1 MRFRQAARSL
11 TGVAIFLLCTLAASA
26 SEELVVV
33 GSEKQLFVG
42 PWTEDGRD
50 QYLVASMRNV
60 TMRTG
65 EAVATGKKVPLP
77 APGFVVRD
85 GSIYRLYYGAPGV
98 ECDYWNQKLHCNLL
112 RYAESDDGV
121 GWRMPSLGLVE
132 WEGSRDNNILFP
144 NDDFPYAAAS
154 VGVNTV
160 FVDPNASG
168 PADRLKAS
176 YKLTPPQEPDPDDE
190 MEPLP
195 DGKGK
200 YGFVSAAGIRW
211 KRITGKLGTSGD
223 GGFEPFW
230 DGRIGKYVAYSRV
243 KTFDDPRQ
251 VDYYHRVYGERKM
264 GWRARLLRMGRS
276 VSDDFIH
283 WTPEE
288 IVLAPDD
295 VDEANS
301 VAPNR
306 VDFYSLPVIQYT
318 SRVYVAFVSIYSH
331 WEAKIKEDGSLSQF
345 PGRADI
351 QVATSRDGIQ
361 WNRSPGRTPFIRLG
375 PEGSFWAG
383 MLFVKRPLP
392 SASDPRLEVYFD
404 GWQKAHNDPA
414 REGREPVRG
423 VAVARSDG
431 FIFAEAA
438 YTGGELTTKPLVF
451 EGKTLHLN
459 ADTGAGGIVQVEIQ
473 DQFGQ
478 PFEGF
483 SASGADE
490 INGNYLKVAASWNG
504 RSDVSR
510 LAGQPVRLRFLMRDA
525 RLYSFQFNRRGLLV
539 PTVPQSKTTEN

>member
-1 MRFRQAARSL
+1 MKFRQAACGL
-11 TGVAIFLLCTLAASA
+11 TGVAFVLLHTLAASA
-26 SEELVVV
+26 SNEPVVV

-42 PWTEDGRD
+42 PWTEDGLD
-50 QYLVASMRNV
+50 GYLVASMRNV

-65 EAVATGKKVPLP
+65 EAIATGEKVPLP

-85 GSIYRLYYGAPGV
+85 GSLYRLYYGAPGI
-98 ECDYWNQKLHCNLL
+98 ECDYWNQKLHCSLL

-121 GWRMPSLGLVE
+121 HWRKPSLGLVE

-144 NDDFPYAAAS
+144 NDDFPYAVAS

-168 PADRLKAS
+168 PGDRLKAS
-176 YKLTPPQEPDPDDE
+176 YKLTPPQELDPDDA

-200 YGFVSAAGIRW
+200 YGFVSNDGIHW

-230 DGRIGKYVAYSRV
+230 DERIGKYVAYSRV

-251 VDYYHRVYGERKM
+251 VAYYHRVYGKRKM
-264 GWRARLLRMGRS
+264 NWRARLLRMGRS
-276 VSDDFIH
+276 VSDDFIQ
-283 WTPEE
+283 WSPEE

-301 VAPNR
+301 IAPNR
-306 VDFYSLPVIQYT
+306 VDFYSLPVTQYT
-318 SRVYVAFVSIYSH
+318 SRVYIAFVSIYSH
-331 WEAKIKEDGSLSQF
+331 WEARVKKDGSLSQF

-351 QVATSRDGIQ
+351 QLATSRDGIH
-361 WNRSPGRTPFIRLG
+361 WSRSPGRTPFIRLG

-392 SASDPRLEVYFD
+392 SASDPRLEVFFD
-404 GWQKAHNDPA
+404 GWRKVHNDPT
-414 REGREPVRG
+414 RTGQPVRG
-423 VAVARSDG
+423 VAVTRTDG
-431 FIFAEAA
+431 FIVAEAA

-451 EGKTLHLN
+451 EGNTLQLN
-459 ADTGAGGIVQVEIQ
+459 TDTSAGGIVQVEIQ
-473 DQFGQ
+473 DESGR
-478 PFEGF
+478 PLAGF
-483 SASGADE
+483 KAADADE
-490 INGNYLKVAASWNG
+490 INGNYLKVAASWRG
-504 RSDVSR
+504 RSGVSA
-510 LAGQPVRLRFLMRDA
+510 LAGQPVRLRFVMRDA
-525 RLYSFQFNRRGLLV
+525 HLYSFQFN
-539 PTVPQSKTTEN
+539 P

>member
-1 MRFRQAARSL
+1 MRFRRAAWGLTGMAFVLLRSL
-11 TGVAIFLLCTLAASA
+11 AAPA
-26 SEELVVV
+26 SDEPVMV
-33 GSEKQLFVG
+33 GGEKQLFVG
-42 PWTEDGRD
+42 PWAEDGRD
-50 QYLVASMRNV
+50 EHLVASMRSV

-85 GSIYRLYYGAPGV
+85 GSLYRLYYGAPGV

-121 GWRMPSLGLVE
+121 EWRKPSLGLVE

-144 NDDFPYAAAS
+144 NDDFPYAVAS

-160 FVDPNASG
+160 FLDPNAFG
-168 PADRLKAS
+168 VADRLKAS
-176 YKLTPPQEPDPDDE
+176 YKLTPPREPVPDDE

-200 YGFVSAAGIRW
+200 YGFVSDDGIRW

-251 VDYYHRVYGERKM
+251 VAYYHRVYGEREM

-283 WTPEE
+283 WTREE

-301 VAPNR
+301 DAPNR

-318 SRVYVAFVSIYSH
+318 SRVYVAFISIYSH

-351 QVATSRDGIQ
+351 QLATSRDGIR
-361 WNRSPGRTPFIRLG
+361 WSRSPGRTPFIRLG

-404 GWQKAHNDPA
+404 GWQKVHNDPS
-414 REGREPVRG
+414 RTGQPVRG
-423 VAVARSDG
+423 VAVARTDG
-431 FIFAEAA
+431 FIVAEAA
-438 YTGGELTTKPLVF
+438 YTGGDLTTKPLVF
-451 EGKTLHLN
+451 EGTTLQLN
-459 ADTGAGGIVQVEIQ
+459 VDTGAGGIVQVEIQ
-473 DQFGQ
+473 DQSGR
-478 PFEGF
+478 PLDGF
-483 SASGADE
+483 TAVDADE
-490 INGNYLKVAASWNG
+490 INGNYLKVAASWGG
-504 RSDVSR
+504 RSDLSA
-510 LAGQPVRLRFLMRDA
+510 LAGQPVRLRFIMRDA
-525 RLYSFQFNRRGLLV
+525 RLYSFQFVR
-539 PTVPQSKTTEN
+539 

>member
-1 MRFRQAARSL
+1 MRFRRAAWGL
-11 TGVAIFLLCTLAASA
+11 TGLAFVLLRAVAATASD
-26 SEELVVV
+26 EPVVV
-33 GSEKQLFVG
+33 GGEKQLFVG

-50 QYLVASMRNV
+50 GHLVASMRNV

-65 EAVATGKKVPLP
+65 EAIATGRRVPLP

-85 GSIYRLYYGAPGV
+85 GSLYRLYYGAPGV

-112 RYAESDDGV
+112 RYAESDDGIE
-121 GWRMPSLGLVE
+121 WRKPSLGLVE

-144 NDDFPYAAAS
+144 NDDFPYAVAS

-168 PADRLKAS
+168 PADRLKS
-176 YKLTPPQEPDPDDE
+176 SFKLTPPREPDPDDE

-200 YGFVSAAGIRW
+200 YGFVSDDGIRW

-251 VDYYHRVYGERKM
+251 LAYYHRVYGERKM

-288 IVLAPDD
+288 IVLAPDE

-301 VAPNR
+301 DAPNR

-318 SRVYVAFVSIYSH
+318 SRVYVAFISIYSH
-331 WEAKIKEDGSLSQF
+331 WEAQIKEDGSLSQF

-351 QVATSRDGIQ
+351 QLATSRDGIH
-361 WNRSPGRTPFIRLG
+361 WSRSPGRTPFIRLG

-392 SASDPRLEVYFD
+392 SASDPRLEIYFD
-404 GWQKAHNDPA
+404 GWQKVHNDPS
-414 REGREPVRG
+414 RTGKPVRG
-423 VAVARSDG
+423 VAVARTDG
-431 FIFAEAA
+431 FIVAEVA

-451 EGKTLHLN
+451 EGTTLQLN

-473 DQFGQ
+473 DQSGR
-478 PFEGF
+478 PLDGF
-483 SASGADE
+483 KAADADE
-490 INGNYLKVAASWNG
+490 VNGNYLRVAASWRG
-504 RSDVSR
+504 RSDVGGLEGR
-510 LAGQPVRLRFLMRDA
+510 PVRLRFIMRDA
-525 RLYSFQFNRRGLLV
+525 RLYSFQFVR
-539 PTVPQSKTTEN
+539 

>member
-1 MRFRQAARSL
+1 MRRLSAACGWAGL
-11 TGVAIFLLCTLAASA
+11 ACFLLSAVAAAGSDEPVA
-26 SEELVVV
+26 V
-33 GSEKQLFVG
+33 GSEKQLFAG

-50 QYLVASMRNV
+50 GYLVDSMRNV

-65 EAVATGKKVPLP
+65 EAIATGQKVPLP

-85 GSIYRLYYGAPGV
+85 GSLHRLYYGAPGV
-98 ECDYWNQKLHCNLL
+98 ECDFWDQKLHCNLL

-121 GWRMPSLGLVE
+121 HWRKPSLGLVE

-144 NDDFPYAAAS
+144 NDDFPYAVAS

-168 PADRLKAS
+168 PGDRLKAS
-176 YKLTPPQEPDPDDE
+176 YKLTPPQETGPDNA

-200 YGFVSAAGIRW
+200 YGFVSADGIHW

-251 VDYYHRVYGERKM
+251 VDYYHRVYGKRKM
-264 GWRARLLRMGRS
+264 NWRARLLRMGRS

-283 WTPEE
+283 WSPEE

-318 SRVYVAFVSIYSH
+318 SRAYVAFLSIYSH
-331 WEAKIKEDGSLSQF
+331 WEARVKKDGSLSQF

-351 QVATSRDGIQ
+351 QLATSRDGIH
-361 WNRSPGRTPFIRLG
+361 WSRSPGRTPFIRLG
-375 PEGSFWAG
+375 PQGSFWAG

-392 SASDPRLEVYFD
+392 SASAPRLEVFFD
-404 GWQKAHNDPA
+404 GWRKVHNDPT
-414 REGREPVRG
+414 RTGQPVRG
-423 VAVARSDG
+423 VAVTRTDG
-431 FIFAEAA
+431 FIVAEAA

-451 EGKTLHLN
+451 EGNTLQLN
-459 ADTGAGGIVQVEIQ
+459 TDTSAGGIVQVEIQ
-473 DQFGQ
+473 DESGR
-478 PFEGF
+478 PLEGF
-483 SASGADE
+483 KAADADE

-504 RSDVSR
+504 RSDVSS

-525 RLYSFQFNRRGLLV
+525 RLYAFRFS
-539 PTVPQSKTTEN
+539 P

>member
-1 MRFRQAARSL
+1 MRFRQAACGL
-11 TGVAIFLLCTLAASA
+11 TGVVILLLHTLVASA
-26 SEELVVV
+26 SDEPVIV
-33 GSEKQLFVG
+33 GSEKQLFAG

-50 QYLVASMRNV
+50 GYLVASMRNV

-65 EAVATGKKVPLP
+65 EAIATGKRVPLP

-85 GSIYRLYYGAPGV
+85 GSLYRLYYSAPGV
-98 ECDYWNQKLHCNLL
+98 ECDYWNQKLHCSLL

-121 GWRMPSLGLVE
+121 NWRKPSLGLVE
-132 WEGSRDNNILFP
+132 WQGSRDNNILFP
-144 NDDFPYAAAS
+144 NDDFPYAVAS

-160 FVDPNASG
+160 FVDPHASG
-168 PADRLKAS
+168 SGDRLKAS
-176 YKLTPPQEPDPDDE
+176 FKLTPPQEPDSDNA

-200 YGFVSAAGIRW
+200 YGFVSTGGIRW
-211 KRITGKLGTSGD
+211 KQITGKLGTSGD

-251 VDYYHRVYGERKM
+251 LDYYHRVYGERKM
-264 GWRARLLRMGRS
+264 NWRARLLRMGRS

-283 WTPEE
+283 WTEEE

-306 VDFYSLPVIQYT
+306 VDFYSLPVVQYT

-331 WEAKIKEDGSLSQF
+331 WKARIKKDGSLSQF

-351 QVATSRDGIQ
+351 QLATSRDGIH
-361 WNRSPGRTPFIRLG
+361 WSRSPGRTPFIRLG

-404 GWQKAHNDPA
+404 GWQKVHNDPT
-414 REGREPVRG
+414 RTGQPVRG
-423 VAVARSDG
+423 VAVTRTDG
-431 FIFAEAA
+431 FIVAEAA
-438 YTGGELTTKPLVF
+438 YTGGELTTKPLLF
-451 EGKTLHLN
+451 EGHTLQLN
-459 ADTGAGGIVQVEIQ
+459 ADTSAGGIVQVEIQ
-473 DQFGQ
+473 DESGR
-478 PFEGF
+478 PLKGF
-483 SASGADE
+483 KAADADE

-504 RSDVSR
+504 RSASVSSC
-510 LAGQPVRLRFLMRDA
+510 ATPASTPSSSSGGGDF
-525 RLYSFQFNRRGLLV
+525 
-539 PTVPQSKTTEN
+539 